1 MVRIKEKMRV
11 RVKKVNGKLGPKV
24 NRNMRY
30 CGIVKD
36 EIRNG
41 GLQQVILYSIKKM
54 LLLFSDNMVEY
65 VILSSVVKPTVMRAR
80 RTRF

>member
-1 MVRIKEKMRV
+1 MVRIKEKIRV
-11 RVKKVNGKLGPKV
+11 RVEKTNGKLGQKV

-30 CGIVKD
+30 CRIVKD

-65 VILSSVVKPTVMRAR
+65 VMLSPVVKPTVMRAR